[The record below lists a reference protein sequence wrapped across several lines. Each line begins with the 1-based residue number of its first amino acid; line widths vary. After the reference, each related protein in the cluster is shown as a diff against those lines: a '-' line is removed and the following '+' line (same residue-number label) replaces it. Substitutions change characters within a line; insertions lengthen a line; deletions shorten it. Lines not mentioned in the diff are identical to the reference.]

1 MTIKY
6 KMKIL
11 VLKHLLK
18 FIFALWLQ
26 YLTWPLVK
34 TSPCCNT
41 SMVPT
46 LTTPC
51 SVSAPYSLGAVWRL
65 PGRQRCRLHHDPRL
79 PAGVPA
85 APELPLDH
93 HGAGGVATH
102 RPQLQPALWDW
113 EVGLQVNGKK
123 RENKTVALCCRGSE
137 TVALLRSFKQLWKVS
152 LGRDGPSFFVVE
164 SFKKKFWAVF
174 VELVAAHF
182 LFFWLCLSHNNHS
195 GTSVCPSSLIITV

>member
-1 MTIKY
+1 
-6 KMKIL
+6 MKIL

-18 FIFALWLQ
+18 FVFALWLQ
-26 YLTWPLVK
+26 YLEWPLVK
-34 TSPCCNT
+34 TSPCCNNT

-51 SVSAPYSLGAVWRL
+51 SVSAPYSLGAVRRL
-65 PGRQRCRLHHDPRL
+65 PGRQRRRLHHDPRL

-123 RENKTVALCCRGSE
+123 RENKTVAFVLSWEWNCCFAAKLQA
-137 TVALLRSFKQLWKVS
+137 ALEGFTGT
-152 LGRDGPSFFVVE
+152 GRAKFFVVE
-164 SFKKKFWAVF
+164 SFKKKVF
-174 VELVAAHF
+174 GSICWTGGRSLPVF
-182 LFFWLCLSHNNHS
+182 LALS
-195 GTSVCPSSLIITV
+195 VP